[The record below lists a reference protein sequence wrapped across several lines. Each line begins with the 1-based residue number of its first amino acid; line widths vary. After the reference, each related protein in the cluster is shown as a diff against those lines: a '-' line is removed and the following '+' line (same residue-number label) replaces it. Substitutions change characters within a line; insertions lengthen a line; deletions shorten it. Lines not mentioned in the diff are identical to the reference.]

1 MDEEEKWIQE
11 DISIPQPY
19 KEPQQFKQRHFY
31 RPRVT
36 HYTMLPWQP
45 KALQSSPTISSLHE
59 NKLNAQLLC
68 IMKMMCFK
76 DISMQQSS
84 GRNIK
89 YFAGRLFITYNFT
102 WRENPLIDNEFAL
115 SWFFL
120 MFFVSIDRKHIKNL
134 NLGHQGA

>member
-1 MDEEEKWIQE
+1 MRKKNGFRKIHQFHCPIKNHNNSNKGIFTGPVWPIIQCCPDNLKLCNHLPQFLHFMRTSWI
-11 DISIPQPY
+11 I
-19 KEPQQFKQRHFY
+19 
-31 RPRVT
+31 
-36 HYTMLPWQP
+36 
-45 KALQSSPTISSLHE
+45 
-59 NKLNAQLLC
+59 N

-89 YFAGRLFITYNFT
+89 YFAGSLFITYNFT

>member
-1 MDEEEKWIQE
+1 MDSGRYINSTALLRTTTIQTKAFLPAPC
-11 DISIPQPY
+11 DPLYNAALTTLSFAIISHNFFTSWEQA
-19 KEPQQFKQRHFY
+19 E
-31 RPRVT
+31 
-36 HYTMLPWQP
+36 
-45 KALQSSPTISSLHE
+45 
-59 NKLNAQLLC
+59 LLC

-89 YFAGRLFITYNFT
+89 YFAGRLFIMYNFT

>member
-1 MDEEEKWIQE
+1 MRKKNGFRKIYQFHSPIKNHNNSNKGIFTGPVWPIIQCCP
-11 DISIPQPY
+11 DNLKLCNHLPQ
-19 KEPQQFKQRHFY
+19 FLHFM
-31 RPRVT
+31 RT
-36 HYTMLPWQP
+36 T
-45 KALQSSPTISSLHE
+45 QS
-59 NKLNAQLLC
+59 LC

-89 YFAGRLFITYNFT
+89 YFAGRLFITYNYT